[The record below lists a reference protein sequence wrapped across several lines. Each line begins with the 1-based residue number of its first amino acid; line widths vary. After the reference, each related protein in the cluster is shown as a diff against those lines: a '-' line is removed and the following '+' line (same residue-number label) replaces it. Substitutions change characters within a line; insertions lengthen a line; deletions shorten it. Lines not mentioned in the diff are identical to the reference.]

1 MAAFLDSSTVHR
13 SVWCKQRTRGFWEAA
28 KSGILGENWW
38 RDNLRMKKQTFCL
51 LCLELKPF
59 LIKQVTRF
67 RLPIDVDEQVAI
79 MLWRLATNT
88 EYRTIAAL
96 FGVGIST
103 VCSIVHKTAQIV
115 VEFLLPKYVCIPLE
129 DKLKEIVAEFESL
142 WGFPQVVGAIDGTHI
157 PILHPQESPSDYYN
171 RKNFYSIIMQAVVDS
186 RCCFVDVNI
195 GWPGKVHD
203 ARVLSNS
210 SFFWKANE
218 GSLFPNWKRKING
231 VDIPL
236 LILGDPAYPLMSWLM
251 KCYPETGCLSPEE
264 SHFNYRQSRARMVVE
279 NAFGRLKG
287 RWRCLL
293 KRMDY
298 MNIDTIIN
306 VVACCVVLHNICE
319 FSGDRCDTEWI
330 SSNRQSQVYSATAPV
345 RGANTTANGIRDALK
360 EYLYNNK

>member
-1 MAAFLDSSTVHR
+1 MLDNSPVCRT
-13 SVWCKQRTRGFWEAA
+13 VWCKQRTRGFWEAA
-28 KSGILGENWW
+28 KNGVFGESWW
-38 RDNLRMKKQTFCL
+38 YDNLRMKRETFCL

-59 LIKQVTRF
+59 IAKQVTRF

-79 MLWRLATNT
+79 LLWRLATNT

-103 VCSIVHKTAQIV
+103 VCSIVHKLAGIV
-115 VEFLLPKYVCIPLE
+115 VQFLLPKYVCIPPE
-129 DKLKEIVAEFESL
+129 NKLKQIIAEFESL

-157 PILHPQESPSDYYN
+157 PILHPHDSPSDYFN
-171 RKNFYSIIMQAVVDS
+171 RKSFYSIIMQAVVDS
-186 RCCFVDVNI
+186 RCCFMDVNI

-210 SFFWKANE
+210 SFFRKANE
-218 GSLFPNWKRKING
+218 GSLFPNWKRRING
-231 VDIPL
+231 VDVPL
-236 LILGDPAYPLMSWLM
+236 LILGDPAYPLLPWLI
-251 KCYPETGCLSPEE
+251 KCYPETGNLSPEA

-298 MNIDTIIN
+298 TDIGTIIN
-306 VVACCVVLHNICE
+306 VVGCCVVLHNICE
-319 FSGDRCDTEWI
+319 FSGDRCQAEWI
-330 SSNRQSQVYSATAPV
+330 DNSQSQFSPTPANSGTTIATES
-345 RGANTTANGIRDALK
+345 IREAIKD
-360 EYLYNNK
+360 YLYNN

>member
-1 MAAFLDSSTVHR
+1 MAGDIELHVLLIIILQAILRRFVKRRSRNTVMRDALMPKNAVEGKYFSCFQYRLYVLLKHLMAALLDSSTVHR

-88 EYRTIAAL
+88 EYRTIASL

-103 VCSIVHKTAQIV
+103 VCSIVHKTAQTV

-171 RKNFYSIIMQAVVDS
+171 WKNFYSIIMQAVVDS

-195 GWPGKVHD
+195 GLPGKVHD

-210 SFFWKANE
+210 SFFRKANE
-218 GSLFPNWKRKING
+218 GSLFPNWKRKIG
-231 VDIPL
+231 KGKL
-236 LILGDPAYPLMSWLM
+236 MELI
-251 KCYPETGCLSPEE
+251 
-264 SHFNYRQSRARMVVE
+264 YR
-279 NAFGRLKG
+279 
-287 RWRCLL
+287 
-293 KRMDY
+293 
-298 MNIDTIIN
+298 
-306 VVACCVVLHNICE
+306 
-319 FSGDRCDTEWI
+319 
-330 SSNRQSQVYSATAPV
+330 
-345 RGANTTANGIRDALK
+345 
-360 EYLYNNK
+360 YLY